1 MPLALAGVPLDA
13 PAAEALSCPQAE
25 ILQLTFEAAMGPL
38 ARDDLLPGGLAP
50 TIPTLL
56 TVLVVRASDSPLG
69 PFAFVQARV
78 SCRSGVR
85 ARALAAASVVDSSAE
100 AAGAFAG
107 GWGIGADR
115 GEVALDRRYD
125 RVGLRVPAWGL
136 VAELVDP
143 APISGVDVQY
153 VVGLH
158 PVTVAGEQRLAQ
170 VELEATPERAE
181 RGRPV
186 VESYD
191 GLRLAANG
199 GSPTA
204 AAAVLR
210 PTHPVAATIAVGA
223 VTLPKVRFL
232 LRPDV
237 GPHLGTEVLP

>member
-1 MPLALAGVPLDA
+1 MPLALTGVPLDT
-13 PAAEALSCPQAE
+13 PATATLSCPHAE

-38 ARDDLLPGGLAP
+38 ARDDLLPAGLAP

-56 TVLVVRASDSPLG
+56 TLLAVRVSDGPLG
-69 PFAFVQARV
+69 AFTFAQARV

-85 ARALAAASVVDSSAE
+85 ARALVVASMVDGSAE
-100 AAGAFAG
+100 TARALRD
-107 GWGIGADR
+107 GWGIGA
-115 GEVALDRRYD
+115 EASAIVLDRRYD
-125 RVGLRVPAWGL
+125 RVGVSVPAWGL
-136 VAELVDP
+136 VGELIDP
-143 APISGVDVQY
+143 APINGADIQY

-158 PVTVAGEQRLAQ
+158 PVVTRAGETRLAQ
-170 VELEATPERAE
+170 VEFDVAPERAE

-186 VESYD
+186 VDSYD

-199 GSPTA
+199 DGSTA
-204 AAAVLR
+204 AALR

-237 GPHLGTEVLP
+237 GPHLGTDVLS